1 VNLFSIGLVLFSII
15 IFAITLGL
23 SLNLSQKVKFHNR
36 PTGLAKGFIEENK
49 QNTII
54 LKLPGDGNYT
64 NNYNINIKISLTNN
78 KNTGHEEKAS
88 VVNEPKKK
96 FYRRLD
102 EYL

>member
-15 IFAITLGL
+15 LFAITLGL
-23 SLNLSQKVKFHNR
+23 SLNLSQKVKSHNR
-36 PTGLAKGFIEENK
+36 PGGLAKGSTEENK

-54 LKLPGDGNYT
+54 LKLPGDGNHT
-64 NNYNINIKISLTNN
+64 NNYNIDVKISLTNN
-78 KNTGHEEKAS
+78 KNTGQEEKVS
-88 VVNEPKKK
+88 VINEPRKK